1 MSSCE
6 KWDEQPEASL
16 RKSKQTGIQGRA
28 KASGAVQAHGA
39 DGGSGADPSRLVF
52 VLNSLENHDISEFAI

>member
-16 RKSKQTGIQGRA
+16 RKSKQTGIQGPA

-52 VLNSLENHDISEFAI
+52 VLNSWENHDISEFAI